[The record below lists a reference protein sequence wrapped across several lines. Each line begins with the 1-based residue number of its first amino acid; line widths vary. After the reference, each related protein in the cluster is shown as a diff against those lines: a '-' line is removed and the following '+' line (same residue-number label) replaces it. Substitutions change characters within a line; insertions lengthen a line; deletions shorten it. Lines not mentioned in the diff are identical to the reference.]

1 MQKTVSAQY
10 LEKFIGDSH
19 STQQEDWSCLSIGQQ
34 MTLINFEV
42 TMSKVTEAVNAKEMS
57 VQYLEKFMSYIPST
71 SWKNWSWSV
80 DKPYEF

>member
-1 MQKTVSAQY
+1 
-10 LEKFIGDSH
+10 
-19 STQQEDWSCLSIGQQ
+19 
-34 MTLINFEV
+34 
-42 TMSKVTEAVNAKEMS
+42 MSKVTEAVNAKEMS